1 MLGITHMPRGRATAA
16 RPNADL
22 SDPRERE
29 HTACARRPAS
39 IPRRLVMTTSL
50 LCPDAF
56 LSPLEI
62 DAVVTRALA
71 EDLGRAGDVTSIAT
85 IPEDTPAHAIVVA
98 RAAGVIAGLPLVAA
112 TFEKLAPGIRIAA
125 NGRDGMR
132 AAAKT
137 ALMTVDGPARAVLS
151 AERVALNL
159 LGRLSGV
166 ATATHEFVRRVAGTH
181 TRICCTRKTTPGL
194 RALEKY
200 AVRCG
205 GGFNHRFGLDDAI
218 LIKDNHIAVAGGIRA
233 VLERAKAAAGHLV
246 KIEIEVDTL
255 DQLREVLAVGL
266 ADAVLL
272 DNMDVATLR
281 QAVEMVAGRFALEA
295 SGGINLE
302 TIAEIAKTGVDY
314 ASSGWITHSAPNLD
328 VALDIEM

>member
-1 MLGITHMPRGRATAA
+1 M
-16 RPNADL
+16 
-22 SDPRERE
+22 S
-29 HTACARRPAS
+29 
-39 IPRRLVMTTSL
+39 SL

-62 DAVVTRALA
+62 DAVVTRTLA

-85 IPEDTPAHAIVVA
+85 IPADMSARAVVVA
-98 RAAGVIAGLPLVAA
+98 RQAGVIAGLPLVAA
-112 TFEKLAPGIRIAA
+112 AFRKLAPAIAIT
-125 NGRDGMR
+125 GDRRDG
-132 AAAKT
+132 ASVAAKT
-137 ALMTVDGPARAVLS
+137 PLMTVTGEARAVLA

-166 ATATHEFVRRVAGTH
+166 ATATHEFVRRVGNSR

-218 LIKDNHIAVAGGIRA
+218 LIKDNHIAVAGGIRP

-255 DQLREVLAVGL
+255 DQLGEVLAVGM

-272 DNMDVATLR
+272 DNMDAATMRKAVA
-281 QAVEMVAGRFALEA
+281 MVAGRIPLEA
-295 SGGINLE
+295 SGGITLE
-302 TIAEIAKTGVDY
+302 TIADIAATGVDY
-314 ASSGWITHSAPNLD
+314 ASSGFITHSAPNLD